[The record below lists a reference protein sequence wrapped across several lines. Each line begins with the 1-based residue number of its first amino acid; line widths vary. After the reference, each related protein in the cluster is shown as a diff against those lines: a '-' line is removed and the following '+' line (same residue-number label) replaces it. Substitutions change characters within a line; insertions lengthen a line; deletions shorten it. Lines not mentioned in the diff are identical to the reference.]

1 MLCYKH
7 STDLPVVDN
16 GVGNLFAILSEQMEG
31 HECDIITGFHIED
44 SERHVLVLEGLHRMG
59 IRELWTNLP
68 HHPTQG
74 KQDVIVDI

>member
-1 MLCYKH
+1 MAATMF
-7 STDLPVVDN
+7 S
-16 GVGNLFAILSEQMEG
+16 SEQMES

-44 SERHVLVLEGLHRMG
+44 RERHVFVLEGLHRMG

-74 KQDVIVDI
+74 KQDASVDVDHSQFMDVCKVS